1 MSGFVRCIL
10 GDVPATSTLGR
21 CDAHEHV
28 VLGGAFIAE
37 EHPALD
43 LSDTNAAVRELKS
56 FAQAG
61 GGWVVDAMPTCCS
74 RQPQAL
80 AEVSRQS
87 GVPIVM
93 STGRHLA
100 QYYPAGDPHVALN
113 REALCELMVREI
125 EEGVEG
131 YRCGLIKVA
140 GGAGKLSEFERDA
153 FVAAAQA
160 QQATGCP
167 IMTHTEADASGVWDQ
182 VNTLIDHG
190 AEPGKIVLSHLDKNP
205 DVSLHRDVLQAGV
218 RLEYDQHFRRLMRG
232 DTRQPGPFDLIASVV
247 DSFPDSIV
255 LGMDLARRSY
265 WGERGGSPGL
275 CWLLNELPAGLMH
288 AELSKTQIDRL
299 LIDNAI
305 AAFSFIPSKS
315 QHNPST
321 NHLTTNEITP

>member
-1 MSGFVRCIL
+1 
-10 GDVPATSTLGR
+10 
-21 CDAHEHV
+21 
-28 VLGGAFIAE
+28 
-37 EHPALD
+37 
-43 LSDTNAAVRELKS
+43 
-56 FAQAG
+56 
-61 GGWVVDAMPTCCS
+61 
-74 RQPQAL
+74 
-80 AEVSRQS
+80 
-87 GVPIVM
+87 
-93 STGRHLA
+93 
-100 QYYPAGDPHVALN
+100 
-113 REALCELMVREI
+113 MVREI

-140 GGAGKLSEFERDA
+140 GGGGKLSESERDA
-153 FVAAAQA
+153 FVAASQA

-205 DVSLHRDVLQAGV
+205 DMSLHGDVLQAGV
-218 RLEYDQHFRRLMRG
+218 RLDYDQHFRRLAKG
-232 DTRQPGPFDLIASVV
+232 DTREPGPFELIASVV

-265 WGERGGSPGL
+265 WAERGGSPGL
-275 CWLLNELPAGLMH
+275 CWLLNELPAGLMP
-288 AELSKTQIDRL
+288 AGLSKTQIDRL